1 MSDDDVD
8 VLLENTLP
16 ICPICITSFNGPLE
30 LLKHVYHKHV
40 PSKPPCLK
48 CEETCQH
55 VINEAVNPSNEP
67 CIKIDPNDGF
77 DETEKSLVWD
87 LIDETTENVKNEET
101 EKSGQKT
108 SFLTI
113 RSDLFDP
120 LQNQNTKNQAI
131 QTPYEDGF
139 ADEKSSN
146 ANEETLAKKRTK
158 PNPKQRKKIKMM
170 KMSKRCGYCDKS
182 YATENELKS
191 HWETVHRQQKSSQSR
206 RPEPHEQSR
215 QLHQKP
221 TNHENV
227 DYKCDYCTKEF
238 PSKAQVEFHMK
249 KMNDQA
255 KLYSCSKSN
264 CSFTAHY
271 LCVWNDH
278 RMIVHRN
285 EEVKAVV
292 QGLPLQNQVINQ
304 QIESQA
310 ILQAWNAF
318 RTPFEMIQE
327 YSGDETEPECMEIHQ
342 CDLCDTFFNSKNQL
356 SVHKKGGH
364 MCEFCNFI
372 YWTVEGKE
380 NHLKICTDQTLN
392 CDPMPQNVIPVSA
405 LNDENAEDIVVI
417 DPKEDVN
424 SQEVNENVDS
434 SNVTITLDSEKAV
447 TQPQTVNRDKIH
459 NVTFNTNA
467 KVNSRSNTHVD
478 FNKVKCDLCDAIF
491 HSTDEFNAHD
501 QLYVHKKAGHKCEF
515 CNIIYKTVKQKE
527 NHLKLAHSFK
537 CPLCDLSFVSKKQRK
552 SHLHLVSHNLPQN
565 VMNVMCALND
575 EEAEDIAV
583 IDPEKDVNSQEITLD
598 SDKEIANTKENS
610 QPNSQIKK
618 FVCGLCDTFFNS
630 NDELNAHYKERH
642 KCEFCNFH
650 YSSVK
655 AKENHMKS
663 THSFKCPKCDL
674 SFVSKNLC
682 RVHTLNCDPVIKCD
696 LCDASF
702 TYKQLVVHKKAGHK
716 CEFCNA
722 IYKSVKAKEN
732 HLKKSHSFKCP
743 KCDVTFVSKELLS
756 DHLVSHVNHSFL
768 LEGSHKCAICKL
780 RFSTK
785 MDLQKHKVESHKFSK
800 CEFCDYATKF
810 KSNLKVHKKNF
821 HDEKSKKRKPENLQ
835 AKNKKRKPETLH
847 IPSNKPSKKRKVK
860 N

>member
-101 EKSGQKT
+101 EKSGEKT

-405 LNDENAEDIVVI
+405 LNDENAEDI
-417 DPKEDVN
+417 
-424 SQEVNENVDS
+424 
-434 SNVTITLDSEKAV
+434 
-447 TQPQTVNRDKIH
+447 
-459 NVTFNTNA
+459 
-467 KVNSRSNTHVD
+467 
-478 FNKVKCDLCDAIF
+478 
-491 HSTDEFNAHD
+491 
-501 QLYVHKKAGHKCEF
+501 
-515 CNIIYKTVKQKE
+515 
-527 NHLKLAHSFK
+527 
-537 CPLCDLSFVSKKQRK
+537 
-552 SHLHLVSHNLPQN
+552 
-565 VMNVMCALND
+565 
-575 EEAEDIAV
+575 AV